1 MATYIIIMGA
11 PGAGKGTQAKLLQAQ
26 LAIPQVSTGDLFRYN
41 LKNNTELGQ
50 LAKGIMEKGELV
62 PDSMTVAMVRERLLQ
77 DDASGGAILDGFPR
91 SPAQAEALAEMLA
104 EMGGGVTL
112 VPVVHVDKEELVR
125 RLLKRAE
132 LEGRADDNEET
143 IRTRMR
149 VYEESTAPLID
160 FYEPQGLVRRINGQ
174 QSVDGVSAE
183 LLQAIQDAG
192 VNIDRNV
199 GSVLD

>member
-11 PGAGKGTQAKLLQAQ
+11 PGAGKGTQAKLLQVQ

-41 LKNNTELGQ
+41 LKNNTELGK

-62 PDSMTVAMVRERLLQ
+62 PDSVTVGMVKERLLQ

-104 EMGGGVTL
+104 EMGGSVTL

-149 VYEESTAPLID
+149 IYEESTAPLID
-160 FYEPQGLVRRINGQ
+160 FYEPQGLVRRVNGQ
-174 QSVDGVSAE
+174 QSVDAVSAE
-183 LLQAIQDAG
+183 LIQAIQDAG
-192 VNIDRNV
+192 VSIDVNV